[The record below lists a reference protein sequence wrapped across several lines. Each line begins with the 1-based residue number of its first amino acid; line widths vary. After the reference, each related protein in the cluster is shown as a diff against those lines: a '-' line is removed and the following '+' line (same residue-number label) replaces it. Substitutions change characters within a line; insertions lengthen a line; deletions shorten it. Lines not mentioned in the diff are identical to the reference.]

1 MSNYSPSQNNYYQK
15 SVSSNYIQNND
26 GISKACG
33 TLQKS
38 RRPPNNGSI
47 ILKDEENQ
55 ILFKL
60 CGPNI
65 LVLAAGVCQLL
76 RSTCRPNITWE
87 IISPGIIVLC
97 KDYERR
103 LYCLRL
109 YCLIKEELLWEQI
122 MYINFMPEYLKNK
135 KNMLVFEGER
145 CVYCLNFTTDEEAG
159 IFYNHFQKRL
169 LKEKENTARAAKAQE
184 SKHQNYNQGSIITQT
199 TGVSVMGAVPFYSP
213 NQKSQT
219 LFGNGKEQK
228 KNKKKDKGKKICKED
243 ISFPSNF
250 QCIAHIGW
258 DQHSGFQHTVSDSN
272 AIDDSVKDVIKA
284 AGFNPDNMNQDEIK
298 FAKDFVSTY
307 DEFNPNKYKPIND
320 PFNAWGDSPSQYR
333 QSNSQ
338 TNYQD
343 TSNNPTLQYKKNVP
357 SVPIHPFKNE
367 TLNYHD
373 NSKYTY
379 NIQPSQNIQSH
390 RKYYNDQN
398 NVYQRTTP
406 APPPP
411 IRKDLNNFSNLQN
424 DLSNKI
430 SKNENFDMA
439 SSRTGPTTP
448 KRPTNMPPPPP
459 PPIKTNRPP
468 PPPPITQNTN
478 INHGVTKQSP
488 APSIPSSTES
498 SVPPPPPP
506 PLPGLIKNSSS
517 TISSNTSL
525 PQKSHV
531 NNGRGDLLAEIQAGK
546 TLKKIEQSSSHDGK
560 SINTRDDL
568 LAQIQ
573 KGTNLRHVESDSGV
587 QNRKSNSNLNEMEG
601 IAGALARA
609 LEERRKNML
618 VSDSEDSDADN
629 DEWDSD

>member
-1 MSNYSPSQNNYYQK
+1 MSNYSSSQNNYYQK

-33 TLQKS
+33 TLQKP

-47 ILKDEENQ
+47 ILKDDENQ
-55 ILFKL
+55 TLFRL

-65 LVLAAGVCQLL
+65 VVLAAGVCQLL
-76 RSTCRPNITWE
+76 RSTGKPNVTWE
-87 IISPGIIVLC
+87 IVSPGVVVLC

-109 YCLIKEELLWEQI
+109 YCLVREELLWEQI

-135 KNMLVFEGER
+135 RNMLVFEGEK
-145 CVYCLNFTTDEEAG
+145 CIYCLNFTTDEEAG
-159 IFYNHFQKRL
+159 IFYNHFYKRL

-184 SKHQNYNQGSIITQT
+184 SIHPNYNQGTILTQS

-213 NQKSQT
+213 NQKNQP
-219 LFGNGKEQK
+219 LLGNGKEQK
-228 KNKKKDKGKKICKED
+228 KNKKKDKGKKIC
-243 ISFPSNF
+243 
-250 QCIAHIGW
+250 W

-284 AGFNPDNMNQDEIK
+284 AGFNPDNLNQDEIK
-298 FAKDFVSTY
+298 FVKDFVSKY
-307 DEFNPNKYKPIND
+307 DKSDSNIYKAPID
-320 PFNAWGDSPSQYR
+320 PFNAWDDTPSVQR
-333 QSNSQ
+333 HSNSQ

-343 TSNNPTLQYKKNVP
+343 TLYNSTLQNKRNI
-357 SVPIHPFKNE
+357 STVPIHSLKNE
-367 TLNYHD
+367 ASNFYDTN
-373 NSKYTY
+373 KITY
-379 NIQPSQNIQSH
+379 NIQTSQNIPLH
-390 RKYYNDQN
+390 GKYYNDQN
-398 NVYQRTTP
+398 NVHQRTTP

-411 IRKDLNNFSNLQN
+411 IRRDLNNFQN

-430 SKNENFDMA
+430 PKNENIDMA
-439 SSRTGPTTP
+439 PVRAAPNTP

-468 PPPPITQNTN
+468 PPPPILKN
-478 INHGVTKQSP
+478 INSNPIITKQNP
-488 APSIPSSTES
+488 APLIPTSTLPSVGSSA
-498 SVPPPPPP
+498 PPPPPP
-506 PLPGLIKNSSS
+506 PPPGLLKSSPPS
-517 TISSNTSL
+517 LPTNTSQV
-525 PQKSHV
+525 QKSQLPT

-546 TLKKIEQSSSHDGK
+546 ALKKVEQSISQGGK

-573 KGTNLRHVESDSGV
+573 KGTNLRHVESDNGI
-587 QNRKSNSNLNEMEG
+587 QNRKSSGNLNEMDG

-618 VSDSEDSDADN
+618 VSDSEDSDVDN